1 MAGGGKGG
9 SQTTSVQVPAWLE
22 QAAQKNLGRADAVSG
37 IGYTP
42 YYGPDVAALTPMQV
56 GAMSNANAGANAF
69 GMGSADPFA
78 GMPAP
83 QTFAGGVQGY
93 SSAPMYEESLAK
105 LKAQSPGQYQ
115 AIMDMFINP
124 QTGAASPVTQAV
136 NTALTQAPAREG
148 GNGGETAGY
157 GPPGG
162 TGGGFSLGGYTGVRD
177 MVNGGGP
184 GAAGTSFSGG
194 PMSGIAN
201 GIGVSPMGGGSS
213 GMGGGKR

>member
-1 MAGGGKGG
+1 
-9 SQTTSVQVPAWLE
+9 
-22 QAAQKNLGRADAVSG
+22 
-37 IGYTP
+37 
-42 YYGPDVAALTPMQV
+42 MQV
-56 GAMSNANAGANAF
+56 SAMGNANAGANAF
-69 GMGSADPFA
+69 GMGTADPMA

-93 SSAPMYEESLAK
+93 SSAPMYEESLAQ
-105 LKAQSPGQYQ
+105 LKAKMPGQYQ

-124 QTGAASPVTQAV
+124 QTGAQSPVTQAV
-136 NTALTQAPAREG
+136 NTALRPTTRADGEG

-162 TGGGFSLGGYTGVRD
+162 SGGFSIGGYTGVRD
-177 MVNGGGP
+177 MMNGGGP

-201 GIGVSPMGGGSS
+201 GLGVSPAGGGSS
-213 GMGGGKR
+213 GMGGGK